1 MPAKIVDLS
10 ARSDIIKDEPFGL
23 HFWECEPKEF
33 LEYLRD
39 PRAFLAAMGIK
50 LPRRC
55 RIETTIE
62 NHDWIARNTGN
73 LNQNGGGIV
82 CNVGGGNVGIARDIY
97 RVISY
102 GHTHDSIGKFRKTLL
117 HKPTEQERASGRVK
131 SAKRVTRRR
140 KR

>member
-10 ARSDIIKDEPFGL
+10 ARSEIIKDEPFGL

-33 LEYLRD
+33 LEYLQD
-39 PRAFLAAMGIK
+39 PRAFLAGMGIK

-62 NHDWIARNTGN
+62 NHDWIARNTSN
-73 LNQNGGGIV
+73 LTQN
-82 CNVGGGNVGIARDIY
+82 GGGNVGIARDIY

-102 GHTHDSIGKFRKTLL
+102 GHTHESIGKFRKTLL
-117 HKPTEQERASGRVK
+117 HKPSEQERASGRVK
-131 SAKRVTRRR
+131 SAKRVSRRR
-140 KR
+140 KRR